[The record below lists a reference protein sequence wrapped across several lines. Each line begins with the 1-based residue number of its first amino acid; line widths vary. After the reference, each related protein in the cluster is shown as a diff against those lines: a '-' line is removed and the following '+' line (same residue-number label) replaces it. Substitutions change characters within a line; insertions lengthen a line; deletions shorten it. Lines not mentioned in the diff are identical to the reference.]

1 MPTDSCEY
9 FYEFTGCK
17 TRLKRETRF
26 DRRGQAW
33 NSWRGETR
41 GFGMS
46 APFKYAFVLVLALA
60 LAFGFCIHAQPN
72 LEEITKLAWLDEIDV
87 IINKAIARLKPQ
99 AAVFTVDP
107 VSAARVTE
115 DLDYRIAERIGSVE
129 GWRSFLAVH
138 GSGVHA
144 QTATGEVDRLLVSEQ
159 ASAQATAK
167 VSNETSLGA
176 KAASDPVRPS
186 PLSSGTEVAA
196 LTPES
201 GVGSLGHETP
211 VTAAEVSYGAS
222 SDAKAESEAPQP
234 APPSSG
240 MQIATPTPDENGK
253 RDGYRLTQPRSSP
266 TSDVAR
272 ASKPT
277 SGTHR
282 TASLLKGR
290 PKAHASACAF
300 RAACL
305 WRGRERLFA
314 VNRGRKLFTLFPL
327 KVFSGANIASR

>member
-1 MPTDSCEY
+1 
-9 FYEFTGCK
+9 
-17 TRLKRETRF
+17 
-26 DRRGQAW
+26 
-33 NSWRGETR
+33 
-41 GFGMS
+41 MS
-46 APFKYAFVLVLALA
+46 APFKYAFVLALG
-60 LAFGFCIHAQPN
+60 LAFGFWIHAPPN
-72 LEEITKLAWLDEIDV
+72 LEEIAKLAWLDEINV
-87 IINKAIARLKPQ
+87 IINKAVARLKPQ
-99 AAVFTVDP
+99 AAVFAVDP
-107 VSAARVTE
+107 VGAARVTE
-115 DLDYRIAERIGSVE
+115 ELDYRIAQRIGSVE

-144 QTATGEVDRLLVSEQ
+144 QTATGEVERLLLSEQ
-159 ASAQATAK
+159 ASAQTAAK

-176 KAASDPVRPS
+176 KAASDPVRPA

-211 VTAAEVSYGAS
+211 VTAAEVSS
-222 SDAKAESEAPQP
+222 SDAKAESEALQP

-253 RDGYRLTQPRSSP
+253 RDGYRLMQPRSSR

-290 PKAHASACAF
+290 PKGHASACAS
-300 RAACL
+300 RAACM

-314 VNRGRKLFTLFPL
+314 VNRGRKLFVLFPL

>member
-1 MPTDSCEY
+1 
-9 FYEFTGCK
+9 
-17 TRLKRETRF
+17 
-26 DRRGQAW
+26 
-33 NSWRGETR
+33 
-41 GFGMS
+41 MS
-46 APFKYAFVLVLALA
+46 APFKYAFVLALG
-60 LAFGFCIHAQPN
+60 LAFGFWIHAPPN
-72 LEEITKLAWLDEIDV
+72 LEEIAKLAWLDEINV
-87 IINKAIARLKPQ
+87 IINKAVARLKPQ
-99 AAVFTVDP
+99 AAVFAVDP
-107 VSAARVTE
+107 VGAARVTE
-115 DLDYRIAERIGSVE
+115 ELDYRIAQRIGSVE

-144 QTATGEVDRLLVSEQ
+144 QTATGEVERLLLSEQ
-159 ASAQATAK
+159 ASAQTAAK

-176 KAASDPVRPS
+176 KAASDPVRPA

-211 VTAAEVSYGAS
+211 VTAAEVSS
-222 SDAKAESEAPQP
+222 SDAKAESEALQP

-253 RDGYRLTQPRSSP
+253 RDGYRLMQPRSSR
-266 TSDVAR
+266 TSDVVR

-277 SGTHR
+277 TGTHR

-290 PKAHASACAF
+290 PKGHASACAP
-300 RAACL
+300 RAACM

-314 VNRGRKLFTLFPL
+314 VNRGRKLFVLFPL

>member
-1 MPTDSCEY
+1 
-9 FYEFTGCK
+9 
-17 TRLKRETRF
+17 
-26 DRRGQAW
+26 
-33 NSWRGETR
+33 
-41 GFGMS
+41 MS
-46 APFKYAFVLVLALA
+46 APFKYAFVLALG
-60 LAFGFCIHAQPN
+60 LAFGFWIHAPPN
-72 LEEITKLAWLDEIDV
+72 LEEIAKLAWLDEINV
-87 IINKAIARLKPQ
+87 IINKAVARLKPQ
-99 AAVFTVDP
+99 AAVFAVDP
-107 VSAARVTE
+107 VGAARVTE
-115 DLDYRIAERIGSVE
+115 ELDYRIAQRIGSVE

-144 QTATGEVDRLLVSEQ
+144 QTATGEVERLLLSEQ
-159 ASAQATAK
+159 ASAQTAAK

-176 KAASDPVRPS
+176 KAASDPVRPA

-211 VTAAEVSYGAS
+211 VTAAEVSS
-222 SDAKAESEAPQP
+222 SDAKAESEALQP

-253 RDGYRLTQPRSSP
+253 RDGYRLMQPRSSR
-266 TSDVAR
+266 TSDVVR

-277 SGTHR
+277 TGTHR

-290 PKAHASACAF
+290 PKGHASACAS
-300 RAACL
+300 RAACM

-314 VNRGRKLFTLFPL
+314 VNRGRKLFVLFPL

>member
-1 MPTDSCEY
+1 
-9 FYEFTGCK
+9 
-17 TRLKRETRF
+17 
-26 DRRGQAW
+26 
-33 NSWRGETR
+33 
-41 GFGMS
+41 MS
-46 APFKYAFVLVLALA
+46 APFKYAFVLALG
-60 LAFGFCIHAQPN
+60 LAFGFWIHAPPN
-72 LEEITKLAWLDEIDV
+72 LEEIAKLAWLDEINV
-87 IINKAIARLKPQ
+87 IINKAVARLKPQ
-99 AAVFTVDP
+99 AAVFAVDP
-107 VSAARVTE
+107 VGAARVTE
-115 DLDYRIAERIGSVE
+115 ELDYRIAQRIGSVE

-144 QTATGEVDRLLVSEQ
+144 QTATGEVERLLLSEQ
-159 ASAQATAK
+159 ASAQTAAK

-176 KAASDPVRPS
+176 KAASDPVRPA

-211 VTAAEVSYGAS
+211 VTAAEVSS
-222 SDAKAESEAPQP
+222 SDAKAESEALQP

-253 RDGYRLTQPRSSP
+253 RDGYRLMQPRSSR
-266 TSDVAR
+266 TSDVVR

-277 SGTHR
+277 TGTHR

-290 PKAHASACAF
+290 PKGHASACAS
-300 RAACL
+300 RAACM

>member
-1 MPTDSCEY
+1 
-9 FYEFTGCK
+9 
-17 TRLKRETRF
+17 
-26 DRRGQAW
+26 
-33 NSWRGETR
+33 
-41 GFGMS
+41 MS
-46 APFKYAFVLVLALA
+46 APFKYAFVLALG
-60 LAFGFCIHAQPN
+60 LAFGFWIHAPPN
-72 LEEITKLAWLDEIDV
+72 LEEIAKLAWLDEINV
-87 IINKAIARLKPQ
+87 LINKAVARLKPQ
-99 AAVFTVDP
+99 AAVFAVDP
-107 VSAARVTE
+107 AGAARVTE
-115 DLDYRIAERIGSVE
+115 DLDYRIAERIGSVA

-144 QTATGEVDRLLVSEQ
+144 QTATGEVQRLLLSEQ
-159 ASAQATAK
+159 ASAQTTAK
-167 VSNETSLGA
+167 VSNETSLDA
-176 KAASDPVRPS
+176 KAASDTVRPA
-186 PLSSGTEVAA
+186 PLLSGTEVAA
-196 LTPES
+196 LTPDS
-201 GVGSLGHETP
+201 GVGSLGHDTP

-222 SDAKAESEAPQP
+222 SDAKAESEAVQP

-240 MQIATPTPDENGK
+240 MQIATPTPDENCK
-253 RDGYRLTQPRSSP
+253 RDGDRLTQLRISP

-290 PKAHASACAF
+290 PKGHASACAS

-327 KVFSGANIASR
+327 KVFSGDNIASR

>member
-1 MPTDSCEY
+1 
-9 FYEFTGCK
+9 
-17 TRLKRETRF
+17 
-26 DRRGQAW
+26 
-33 NSWRGETR
+33 
-41 GFGMS
+41 MS
-46 APFKYAFVLVLALA
+46 APFKYAFVLALG
-60 LAFGFCIHAQPN
+60 LAFGFCIHAPPN
-72 LEEITKLAWLDEIDV
+72 LEEIAKLAWLDEIDV

-99 AAVFTVDP
+99 AGVFTVDP
-107 VSAARVTE
+107 AGAARVTE

-144 QTATGEVDRLLVSEQ
+144 QTATGEVERLLVSEQ
-159 ASAQATAK
+159 ASAQTTAK

-176 KAASDPVRPS
+176 KVASDPVRPA

-211 VTAAEVSYGAS
+211 VTAEVSYGAS
-222 SDAKAESEAPQP
+222 SDAKAESEALQP

-240 MQIATPTPDENGK
+240 TQIATPLPDENRK
-253 RDGYRLTQPRSSP
+253 PDGGRLTQRRVSP

-277 SGTHR
+277 SGTPR
-282 TASLLKGR
+282 TASLLTAR
-290 PKAHASACAF
+290 PKRHASGCASG
-300 RAACL
+300 AACF
-305 WRGRERLFA
+305 WRGRERTFA

-327 KVFSGANIASR
+327 EVFSGVKIASQ

>member
-1 MPTDSCEY
+1 
-9 FYEFTGCK
+9 
-17 TRLKRETRF
+17 
-26 DRRGQAW
+26 
-33 NSWRGETR
+33 
-41 GFGMS
+41 MS
-46 APFKYAFVLVLALA
+46 APFKYAFVLALG
-60 LAFGFCIHAQPN
+60 LAFGFWIDAPPN
-72 LEEITKLAWLDEIDV
+72 FEEIAKLAWLDEINV
-87 IINKAIARLKPQ
+87 IINKAVARLKPQ
-99 AAVFTVDP
+99 AAVFAVDP
-107 VSAARVTE
+107 AGAARVSE

-144 QTATGEVDRLLVSEQ
+144 QTATEEERRLLSEQ

-167 VSNETSLGA
+167 ISNEASDGA
-176 KAASDPVRPS
+176 KARSDPVRAA

-201 GVGSLGHETP
+201 GVGSLGHEAP
-211 VTAAEVSYGAS
+211 VTVPEVSDGAS
-222 SDAKAESEAPQP
+222 LDAKAESEALQP

-240 MQIATPTPDENGK
+240 MQIGTPTPDENSK
-253 RDGYRLTQPRSSP
+253 RDGDRLTQLHSSP

-282 TASLLKGR
+282 TASMLKGP
-290 PKAHASACAF
+290 PKGHASACAS
-300 RAACL
+300 RATCL

-327 KVFSGANIASR
+327 KIFSGANIASR

>member
-1 MPTDSCEY
+1 
-9 FYEFTGCK
+9 
-17 TRLKRETRF
+17 
-26 DRRGQAW
+26 
-33 NSWRGETR
+33 
-41 GFGMS
+41 MS
-46 APFKYAFVLVLALA
+46 APFKYAFVLALG
-60 LAFGFCIHAQPN
+60 LAFGFWIHAPPN
-72 LEEITKLAWLDEIDV
+72 LEEIAKLAWLDEINV
-87 IINKAIARLKPQ
+87 IINKAVARLKPQ
-99 AAVFTVDP
+99 AAVFAVDP
-107 VSAARVTE
+107 VGAARVTE
-115 DLDYRIAERIGSVE
+115 DLDYRIAQRIGSVE

-144 QTATGEVDRLLVSEQ
+144 QTATGEVERLLLSEQ
-159 ASAQATAK
+159 ASAQTTAK

-176 KAASDPVRPS
+176 KAASDPVRPA

-211 VTAAEVSYGAS
+211 VTAAEVSS
-222 SDAKAESEAPQP
+222 SDAKAESEALQP

-253 RDGYRLTQPRSSP
+253 RDGYRLMQPRSSR
-266 TSDVAR
+266 TSDVVR

-290 PKAHASACAF
+290 PKGHASACAS
-300 RAACL
+300 RAACM

>member
-9 FYEFTGCK
+9 FWECTGCK

-46 APFKYAFVLVLALA
+46 APFKYAFVLALA
-60 LAFGFCIHAQPN
+60 LAFGFCIHARPS
-72 LEEITKLAWLDEIDV
+72 LEEIAKLAWPGEINV
-87 IINKAIARLKPQ
+87 IINKAVARLKPQ
-99 AAVFTVDP
+99 AAVFAVDP
-107 VSAARVTE
+107 ASAARVTE

-129 GWRSFLAVH
+129 GWRSFLTVH

-144 QTATGEVDRLLVSEQ
+144 QTATGEVERLLVSGQ
-159 ASAQATAK
+159 ASAQTTVK
-167 VSNETSLGA
+167 VSNEASLGV
-176 KAASDPVRPS
+176 KAANDTVRPAT
-186 PLSSGTEVAA
+186 LFSGTEVAA
-196 LTPES
+196 LTPDS

-222 SDAKAESEAPQP
+222 SDSKAESEALQP

-240 MQIATPTPDENGK
+240 MQIATPTPDENRK
-253 RDGYRLTQPRSSP
+253 PDGDRLTQRRIGP

-272 ASKPT
+272 ASTPT
-277 SGTHR
+277 SRTHR
-282 TASLLKGR
+282 TASLLKGQ
-290 PKAHASACAF
+290 PKGHASACASK
-300 RAACL
+300 AACL

-314 VNRGRKLFTLFPL
+314 VNRGRKLFALFPL

>member
-1 MPTDSCEY
+1 
-9 FYEFTGCK
+9 
-17 TRLKRETRF
+17 
-26 DRRGQAW
+26 
-33 NSWRGETR
+33 
-41 GFGMS
+41 MS
-46 APFKYAFVLVLALA
+46 APFKYAFVLALG
-60 LAFGFCIHAQPN
+60 LAFGFWIHARPN
-72 LEEITKLAWLDEIDV
+72 LEEIAKLAWPDEINV
-87 IINKAIARLKPQ
+87 IINKAVARLRPQ
-99 AAVFTVDP
+99 AAVFAVDP
-107 VSAARVTE
+107 AAAARVTE
-115 DLDYRIAERIGSVE
+115 GLDYRIAERIGSVE

-201 GVGSLGHETP
+201 AVGSLGHETP
-211 VTAAEVSYGAS
+211 VTAAEVSS
-222 SDAKAESEAPQP
+222 SDAKAESEALQP

-240 MQIATPTPDENGK
+240 MQIATPTPDENRK
-253 RDGYRLTQPRSSP
+253 PDGDRLTQRRISP

-277 SGTHR
+277 SRTHR
-282 TASLLKGR
+282 IASLLKGR
-290 PKAHASACAF
+290 PKGHAAACAS

-314 VNRGRKLFTLFPL
+314 VNRGRKLFALFPL
-327 KVFSGANIASR
+327 KVFGGANIASR

>member
-1 MPTDSCEY
+1 
-9 FYEFTGCK
+9 
-17 TRLKRETRF
+17 LV
-26 DRRGQAW
+26 
-33 NSWRGETR
+33 
-41 GFGMS
+41 MS
-46 APFKYAFVLVLALA
+46 APFKYAFVLALG
-60 LAFGFCIHAQPN
+60 LAFGFCIHAPPN
-72 LEEITKLAWLDEIDV
+72 LEEIAKLAWLDEINV
-87 IINKAIARLKPQ
+87 TINKAVARLKPQ
-99 AAVFTVDP
+99 AAVFAVDP
-107 VSAARVTE
+107 MAAARVGE

-144 QTATGEVDRLLVSEQ
+144 QTATGEVERLLLSEQ
-159 ASAQATAK
+159 TSVQTTTK
-167 VSNETSLGA
+167 VSNEPSLTT
-176 KAASDPVRPS
+176 KAASDNARPAT
-186 PLSSGTEVAA
+186 LSSGTEVAA

-201 GVGSLGHETP
+201 GIGGLGPETP
-211 VTAAEVSYGAS
+211 VTAAEIAYGAS
-222 SDAKAESEAPQP
+222 SEAKAESEAVQP

-240 MQIATPTPDENGK
+240 VQIATPTPDENWK
-253 RDGYRLTQPRSSP
+253 RDGDRPAQLRSSP

-290 PKAHASACAF
+290 PKLHASACAS

-327 KVFSGANIASR
+327 KVFSGAKIASR

>member
-1 MPTDSCEY
+1 
-9 FYEFTGCK
+9 
-17 TRLKRETRF
+17 
-26 DRRGQAW
+26 
-33 NSWRGETR
+33 
-41 GFGMS
+41 MS
-46 APFKYAFVLVLALA
+46 APFKYAFVLALG
-60 LAFGFCIHAQPN
+60 LAFGFWIHAPPN
-72 LEEITKLAWLDEIDV
+72 LEEIARLDEINV
-87 IINKAIARLKPQ
+87 IINRAVARLKPQ
-99 AAVFTVDP
+99 VAVFTVDP
-107 VSAARVTE
+107 AGAARVTE
-115 DLDYRIAERIGSVE
+115 DLDYRIAQRIGSVE

-144 QTATGEVDRLLVSEQ
+144 QTATGEVERLLLYEQ
-159 ASAQATAK
+159 ASAQTTAK
-167 VSNETSLGA
+167 VSNEASLGT

-201 GVGSLGHETP
+201 GVGSLGHEPP
-211 VTAAEVSYGAS
+211 VIAAEVSYGAS
-222 SDAKAESEAPQP
+222 SEAKAESEAVQP

-240 MQIATPTPDENGK
+240 MQIATPTPDENCK
-253 RDGYRLTQPRSSP
+253 RDGDRLTQVHSSP

-272 ASKPT
+272 GSKPT
-277 SGTHR
+277 SVTHR

-290 PKAHASACAF
+290 PKGHASACAS

>member
-1 MPTDSCEY
+1 VS
-9 FYEFTGCK
+9 G
-17 TRLKRETRF
+17 
-26 DRRGQAW
+26 RR
-33 NSWRGETR
+33 
-41 GFGMS
+41 
-46 APFKYAFVLVLALA
+46 P
-60 LAFGFCIHAQPN
+60 
-72 LEEITKLAWLDEIDV
+72 
-87 IINKAIARLKPQ
+87 KPLTQ
-99 AAVFTVDP
+99 AAVFAVDP
-107 VSAARVTE
+107 AGAARVTE

-144 QTATGEVDRLLVSEQ
+144 QTATGEVERLLSEQ
-159 ASAQATAK
+159 ASAQTTAK
-167 VSNETSLGA
+167 VSNEASPGTKATSD
-176 KAASDPVRPS
+176 SVRPA

-222 SDAKAESEAPQP
+222 LDAKAESEALQP

-240 MQIATPTPDENGK
+240 MQIATPTPDENSK
-253 RDGYRLTQPRSSP
+253 RDGDRLTQLRSSS

-290 PKAHASACAF
+290 PKGHASACAS
-300 RAACL
+300 RATCL

>member
-1 MPTDSCEY
+1 
-9 FYEFTGCK
+9 
-17 TRLKRETRF
+17 
-26 DRRGQAW
+26 
-33 NSWRGETR
+33 
-41 GFGMS
+41 MS
-46 APFKYAFVLVLALA
+46 APFKYAFVLASG
-60 LAFGFCIHAQPN
+60 LAFGFWIHAPPN
-72 LEEITKLAWLDEIDV
+72 LEEIAKLAWLDEINV
-87 IINKAIARLKPQ
+87 IINKAVARLKPQ
-99 AAVFTVDP
+99 AAVFAVDP
-107 VSAARVTE
+107 ASAARVAE

-144 QTATGEVDRLLVSEQ
+144 QTATGQVERLLHEQ
-159 ASAQATAK
+159 ASAQTTAK
-167 VSNETSLGA
+167 VSNEPSLTT
-176 KAASDPVRPS
+176 KAASDPVRPA

-201 GVGSLGHETP
+201 GIGSLGPETP
-211 VTAAEVSYGAS
+211 VTAAEVAYGAS
-222 SDAKAESEAPQP
+222 SDVKAEGEAVQP
-234 APPSSG
+234 ASPSSG
-240 MQIATPTPDENGK
+240 VQIATPAPDENCK
-253 RDGYRLTQPRSSP
+253 RDGDRLAQLRSSP

-277 SGTHR
+277 SRTHR

-290 PKAHASACAF
+290 PKGHASACAS

-327 KVFSGANIASR
+327 KVFVGANIASR